1 MRIYNTLTRLIEELD
16 APNDVVRIY
25 LCGLTV
31 YDDSHIG
38 HARTIIVFDILRRYL
53 LSRGYKVNFIQ
64 NFTDVDNKIIDRA
77 QREGLKAEE
86 IAAKYIQSYFK
97 DFDCLN
103 VLRADKYPRATE
115 HIKEMIDL
123 IDGLIKKGYAY
134 VSLNGVYFRVKS
146 FPRYGRLSK
155 KSVEELE
162 SGFRIEIDPSKE
174 NPLDFALWKFY
185 SEPPIWESPW
195 GKGRPG
201 WHIECS
207 AMALTYFGSP
217 FEIHGGGHDL
227 IFPHHENEIAQSE
240 AFSGNQF
247 SKLWVHC
254 GMVTINSEKMSKSV
268 GNIVLIKEALRRWGM
283 NTLRI
288 YSISIQYSKPL
299 DYTDKLLAE
308 SMQKW
313 RQIET
318 CAYELRFASRRE
330 EGDLKAVEKLCDDSR
345 KAFQFAMDDNM
356 NTTLALTIFMK
367 FVTEI
372 NRYVA
377 ADKLTQTMSKI
388 ALVVFNNFMNIFGLK
403 VIEATESEKKQIEEL
418 ILIRNKL
425 RAEKK
430 FQNSDV
436 IRKKL
441 IDQYSVELMDHKD
454 RTVWKKVEN
463 LSREK
468 FYK

>member
-1 MRIYNTLTRLIEELD
+1 LRIYNTLTRLVEELD
-16 APNDVVRIY
+16 APNNVVRIY
-25 LCGLTV
+25 LCGMTV

-53 LSRGYKVNFIQ
+53 LSRGYKVNFVQ

-77 QREGLKAEE
+77 KKEGLKAEE
-86 IAAKYIQSYFK
+86 IAAKYIQSYFE
-97 DFDCLN
+97 DFDYLN
-103 VLRADKYPRATE
+103 VLRADEYPRATE
-115 HIKEMIDL
+115 HIKEMIYL

-134 VSLNGVYFRVKS
+134 VSLNGVYFRIKS
-146 FPRYGRLSK
+146 FPRYGMLSK

-162 SGFRIEIDPSKE
+162 SGFRVEIDPSKE

-185 SEPPIWESPW
+185 SESPAWESPW

-207 AMALTYFGSP
+207 AMALKYFRSP
-217 FEIHGGGHDL
+217 FEIHGGGQDL

-240 AFSGNQF
+240 AFAENQF
-247 SKLWVHC
+247 SKIWVHC

-268 GNIVLIKEALRRWGM
+268 GNIVPIKEALRRWGM
-283 NTLRI
+283 NSLRI
-288 YSISIQYSKPL
+288 YSVSIQYSKPL
-299 DYTDKLLAE
+299 DYTDRLLKE
-308 SMQKW
+308 SMQRW

-318 CAYELRFASRRE
+318 CAYELRFASRKE
-330 EGDLKAVEKLCDDSR
+330 EGDLKAMEKLCDDSK
-345 KAFQFAMDDNM
+345 KAFQFAMDDDM

-377 ADKLTQTMSKI
+377 ADKLTQAMSKI

-403 VIEATESEKKQIEEL
+403 IIEATDSEKEQIEEL

-441 IDQYSVELMDHKD
+441 MEQYSVELMDHKD
-454 RTVWKKVEN
+454 GTVWKKVEN
-463 LSREK
+463 PSKVNIL
-468 FYK
+468 